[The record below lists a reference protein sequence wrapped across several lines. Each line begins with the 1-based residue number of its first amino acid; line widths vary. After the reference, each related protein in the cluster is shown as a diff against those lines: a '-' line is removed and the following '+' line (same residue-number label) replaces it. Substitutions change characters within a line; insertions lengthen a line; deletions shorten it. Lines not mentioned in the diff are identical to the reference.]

1 MGTRIVIA
9 MSNLMGGNTV
19 SFTVNPDRTEAQ
31 ETERLWQAMS
41 EESSPEM
48 SREDW
53 ETSGRAADWENLPD
67 GTPEELLNAAQKAGF
82 VDSWDVEEG

>member
-19 SFTVNPDRTEAQ
+19 SFIVNPDRTEAQ

>member
-9 MSNLMGGNTV
+9 MSNLMGGNTG